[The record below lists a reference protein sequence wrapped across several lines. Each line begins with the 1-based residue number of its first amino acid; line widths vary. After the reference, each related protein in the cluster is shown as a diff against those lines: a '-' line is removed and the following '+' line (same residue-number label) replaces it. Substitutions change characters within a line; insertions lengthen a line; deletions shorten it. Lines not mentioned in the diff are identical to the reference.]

1 MNGDESNATPTYQ
14 ARRANLEDLPSLRSL
29 WHQARLPV
37 DELEKRFTEFQVV
50 PSADGNIIAAVGLQ
64 MLRQNGYI
72 HSEVFTDPTVATDTR
87 PLLWQRILA
96 VAKNNGLLRLWVL
109 PTASFYREQGFT
121 DVDDALRQRVPP
133 EFGNPGADWISLKLK
148 DDSQAVVSAEREF
161 EIFAMAQR
169 EESQRMISQAK
180 ALRMMAY
187 GLLFLAMLAVAAL
200 AFVYSR
206 IKNKRR

>member
-29 WHQARLPV
+29 WHQARMPV
-37 DELEKRFTEFQVV
+37 EELEKRFTEFQVV
-50 PSADGNIIAAVGLQ
+50 PAADGNILASVGLQ

-72 HSEVFTDPTVATDTR
+72 HSEVFSDPNVAAETR

-121 DVDDALRQRVPP
+121 DVDDALRQKVPL
-133 EFGNPGADWISLKLK
+133 EFGNPGAD
-148 DDSQAVVSAEREF
+148 
-161 EIFAMAQR
+161 
-169 EESQRMISQAK
+169 
-180 ALRMMAY
+180 
-187 GLLFLAMLAVAAL
+187 
-200 AFVYSR
+200 
-206 IKNKRR
+206 